1 MAAQAGLNFF
11 ELQIERQQS
20 PAPPAQSSPANTTFP
35 EHLTTSPVSFVI
47 TLQVGLGLGAIPIAL
62 APFSALVPSAAVTTM
77 RCRSKALRS

>member
-20 PAPPAQSSPANTTFP
+20 PAPQAQSSPANTTFP
-35 EHLTTSPVSFVI
+35 EHLTTSPDSFVI
-47 TLQVGLGLGAIPIAL
+47 TLKVGLGLGALPTAL
-62 APFSALVPSAAVTTM
+62 GPFSALTSSAAVTTM